1 MDQLLKDKVS
11 IITGG
16 CSGMGKAGVELFSK
30 AGGQIVIADINE
42 NAGVELENKLKKLNF
57 LVEFIKTDVTNTKNV
72 QNTINEVVNKYGKI
86 DILFHNAVDVPLVNN
101 HDKRITELPE
111 EIWHKI
117 TTLIVDGTFYI
128 SKYVGQQML
137 KQKSGSIIL
146 TSTTDALIG
155 QAGLD
160 AYTASKGAIIS
171 LTRSMAAGLSPEGIR
186 VNAICPGFVETPH
199 QMNFMNDP
207 KIRKELEDLHL
218 MGILQPEDIAEF
230 ALFLASDKS
239 RMITGAIHAVDSGYT
254 AFKGKMELFD
264 QITS

>member
-1 MDQLLKDKVS
+1 
-11 IITGG
+11 
-16 CSGMGKAGVELFSK
+16 MGKAGVELFSK
-30 AGGQIVIADINE
+30 SGGQIIIADINE
-42 NAGVELENKLKKLNF
+42 KAGIEIENKLKNLNF
-57 LVEFIKTDVTNTKNV
+57 LVEFIKTDVTDTKNV
-72 QNTINEVVNKYGKI
+72 QNTINEVVNRYGKI

-146 TSTTDALIG
+146 TATVDALIG

-186 VNAICPGFVETPH
+186 VNPICPGFVETPH
-199 QMNFMNDP
+199 QKNFMNDP

-254 AFKGKMELFD
+254 AFKGKMDLFD

>member
-1 MDQLLKDKVS
+1 MDQLLKNKVS

-16 CSGMGKAGVELFSK
+16 CSGMGKAGVELFTKS
-30 AGGQIVIADINE
+30 GSQVIIADINE
-42 NAGVELENKLKKLNF
+42 EAGIYLENILRKKKLK
-57 LVEFIKTDVTNTKNV
+57 VDFIKTDVTDTKNV
-72 QNTINEVVNKYGKI
+72 QNTINEVVNRFGKI
-86 DILFHNAVDVPLVNN
+86 DVLFHNAVDVPLVNN

-146 TSTTDALIG
+146 TATTDALIG

-239 RMITGAIHAVDSGYT
+239 LRITGAIHAVDSGYT
-254 AFKGKMELFD
+254 AFKGKMDLFD

>member
-16 CSGMGKAGVELFSK
+16 CSGMGNAGVELFSK
-30 AGGQIVIADINE
+30 SGGQIIIADINE
-42 NAGVELENKLKKLNF
+42 KAGIEIENKLKNLNF
-57 LVEFIKTDVTNTKNV
+57 LVEFIKTDVTDTKNV
-72 QNTINEVVNKYGKI
+72 QNTINEVVNRYGKI

-146 TSTTDALIG
+146 TATVDALIG

-207 KIRKELEDLHL
+207 KIRKELEDLH
-218 MGILQPEDIAEF
+218 
-230 ALFLASDKS
+230 
-239 RMITGAIHAVDSGYT
+239 
-254 AFKGKMELFD
+254 
-264 QITS
+264 

>member
-16 CSGMGKAGVELFSK
+16 CSGMGKAGVELFTKS
-30 AGGQIVIADINE
+30 GSQVIIADINE
-42 NAGVELENKLKKLNF
+42 EAGIYLEKILRKQKLK
-57 LVEFIKTDVTNTKNV
+57 VDFIKTDVTDTKNV
-72 QNTINEVVNKYGKI
+72 QNTINEVVNRFGKI
-86 DILFHNAVDVPLVNN
+86 DVLFHNAVDVPLVNN

-117 TTLIVDGTFYI
+117 TTLILDGTFYI

-146 TSTTDALIG
+146 TATTDALIG

-160 AYTASKGAIIS
+160 AYTAAKGAIIS

-199 QMNFMNDP
+199 QMNFMKDP
-207 KIRKELEDLHL
+207 NIRKQLEELHL
-218 MGILQPEDIAEF
+218 MGILMPEDIAEF
-230 ALFLASDKS
+230 ALFLASNKS
-239 RMITGAIHAVDSGYT
+239 QKVTGGIHSVDSGY
-254 AFKGKMELFD
+254 ASFKGKMDLFEK
-264 QITS
+264 IVS

>member
-30 AGGQIVIADINE
+30 AGGQVVIADINE

-72 QNTINEVVNKYGKI
+72 QNTINQVVNKYGKI
-86 DILFHNAVDVPLVNN
+86 DILFHNAVDVTLVNN

-146 TSTTDALIG
+146 TATTDALIG

-218 MGILQPEDIAEF
+218 MGILKPEDIAEF